1 MNATQGPQEPGRPAR
16 LEVGR
21 VHKAHGLKGDVSVSL
36 TTDRLERVEPGSRLF
51 VDDVEHEVVRS
62 THQPPDRWLVG
73 FAGVGDRTAAEALRG
88 ALLTADPLD
97 AEDDELWVHDLVGAT
112 VALPDGTVVGT
123 VASVQDNPAHDLL
136 VLDTGDLVPVVFL
149 VDAAGVPERV
159 VIDPPEGLLG
169 IAEA

>member
-1 MNATQGPQEPGRPAR
+1 MSSSDR

-73 FAGVGDRTAAEALRG
+73 FAGVTDRNGADALRG
-88 ALLTADPLD
+88 ALLTAEPLD
-97 AEDDELWVHDLVGAT
+97 AEEDELWVHELVGAT
-112 VALPDGTVVGT
+112 VALADGTAVGVVE
-123 VASVQDNPAHDLL
+123 AVQDNPAHDLL
-136 VLDTGDLVPVVFL
+136 VLDTGDLVPVVFVIDGSDL
-149 VDAAGVPERV
+149 PERV

-169 IAEA
+169 EADAEA